1 MRSWGIGFNEWNS
14 DFLYLT
20 DLLILAF
27 LGLWFL
33 RFLINKKAPIVPATY
48 VSNTIGAARSTEQAY
63 HTISSLAGESYLSS
77 VDNQKAL
84 EGRGI
89 APPGSWM
96 ISRNRHFAPPRANL
110 LYHKHDWF
118 LIGFLALSAVSII
131 NASNQALGFY
141 QLLKLIEFSLL
152 YFYVKSNLGVVFN
165 LTVVFFVFLFSG
177 LFQAVLA
184 IFQYVRQADLG
195 LRFLGETVLN
205 PDLFNVA
212 TFLVNGEKVMR
223 SYGTTPHPNVL
234 ALFLFMAVFIYY
246 FFYVEKNKF
255 SHSKSGLAI
264 YSILLFGL
272 LLTFSRIIIFAWII
286 GTGLRWFIFN
296 KRFNQITENLS
307 FKKITIATLTV
318 LIIFSVLFWPQIMAR
333 LFVSLGEEAVSLRG
347 FYNKVSLFE
356 KPFFGVG
363 LGNFVNWF
371 REVNPGLAINLYQ
384 PVHNIYLL
392 IFSET
397 GILGLASFL
406 LFLIFLAKNYLKI
419 KFVRPFHYSLFIIFI
434 SLLFFGLFD
443 HFLWTLQQGRIIF
456 WLVLGLLA
464 AMTEGVSVA

>member
-1 MRSWGIGFNEWNS
+1 MLVRLEKLFFYTLIFSIPFQTRVVLRSWGIGFNEWNAA
-14 DFLYLT
+14 FLYWT
-20 DLLILAF
+20 DLLILAVF
-27 LGLWFL
+27 GLWL
-33 RFLINKKAPIVPATY
+33 LKVALKKSRFIF
-48 VSNTIGAARSTEQAY
+48 SNY
-63 HTISSLAGESYLSS
+63 
-77 VDNQKAL
+77 
-84 EGRGI
+84 
-89 APPGSWM
+89 
-96 ISRNRHFAPPRANL
+96 
-110 LYHKHDWF
+110 DWF
-118 LIGFLALSAVSII
+118 LIGFLAISAVSII
-131 NASNQALGFY
+131 NASNQTLGFY
-141 QLLKLIEFSLL
+141 QLLKLFEFSLL

-165 LTVVFFVFLFSG
+165 LTVSFFVFLFSG

-223 SYGTTPHPNVL
+223 TYGTTPHPNVL
-234 ALFLFMAVFIYY
+234 ALFLFISVFIYY

-255 SHSKSGLAI
+255 SHSKPGLII
-264 YSILLFGL
+264 YSVLLFGL
-272 LLTFSRIIIFAWII
+272 FLTFSRIIIFFWTL
-286 GTGLRWFIFN
+286 GTGLRWLVFN
-296 KRFNQITENLS
+296 KKFGFIAGILSLKNL
-307 FKKITIATLTV
+307 IIATLIV
-318 LIIFSVLFWPQIMAR
+318 LVIFSILFWPQVLAR
-333 LFVSLGEEAVSLRG
+333 LNIFSGDEAVQLRG
-347 FYNKVSLFE
+347 YYNKIALFE

-406 LFLIFLAKNYLKI
+406 LFLIFLAKDYFKI
-419 KFVRPFHYSLFIIFI
+419 KFNRPFHPHTHFGLENSEKSQSLSKVSVGVHYSLFIIFV

-464 AMTEGVSVA
+464 AMTEEVPVA